1 MYEVFGGVTMQIP
14 FSFLLEHLNS
24 SPDLRIFAPQETDF
38 LLSRPRFL
46 LPGQVPKSGTLY
58 ISDHH
63 TLEEI
68 PNFPPNAA
76 GLATSEPPLLLNQVQ
91 ELYDQCEHWSQT
103 LSASVDAGEIR
114 DLLDEMETILGN
126 PVLLRRS
133 TFAIVGCS
141 GEIFSNPQLSGL
153 RGSHLSYEY
162 VNALKRDPQY
172 TAHETTKEPFFF
184 AIPGT
189 KDPALGVNLFPDGQS
204 SYRLT
209 VLPALR
215 PITDGDR
222 FLLTLCAEAACQ
234 ILQRTVIG
242 SRFADPTGRKERLVE
257 LFRTAVENDHADQ
270 TVLEQGFSALGW
282 LPSHQYCCLS
292 IRVGALDY
300 LNQTVDLLCNQLETT
315 LPFSCVF
322 PRVDAIAVLVN
333 LTQADSSIR
342 ALLDQSIYFFRD
354 NDLRTG
360 ISNTFTGFQYLH
372 SYYKQAIIALGYAS
386 RPQAF
391 LWTQY
396 FSDVVL
402 EYILEQS
409 NRELPLQLVCSQKIL
424 QIRQYDKKHQTDFYV
439 TLEAYI
445 QNKFNAVQT
454 AKELQIHR
462 STFLYRMERLQAL
475 FDLDLTHRD
484 SLLYVLLSMRMLE
497 LSKSMTMH
505 EAI

>member
-1 MYEVFGGVTMQIP
+1 MQIP
-14 FSFLLEHLNS
+14 FSFLLEHLNFP
-24 SPDLRIFAPQETDF
+24 PDLQVFAPQNPDS

-46 LPGQVPKSGTLY
+46 LSNGSLQSGILY
-58 ISDHH
+58 ISDPD
-63 TLEEI
+63 TLGKFSNV
-68 PNFPPNAA
+68 PSNFA
-76 GLATSEPPLLLNQVQ
+76 GLAASEPAQLLNQVQ

-103 LSASVDAGEIR
+103 LSAAAATGEIR
-114 DLLDEMETILGN
+114 DLLDEIEAILGN

-141 GEIFSNPQLSGL
+141 GEIFSNPQLSSL

-162 VNALKRDPQY
+162 VNALKRDPNY
-172 TAHETTKEPFFF
+172 TAHETAKDPFFF

-189 KDPALGVNLFPDGQS
+189 KDPALGINLFPDNQS

-215 PITDGDR
+215 PVTDGDR
-222 FLLTLCAEAACQ
+222 FLMTLCAEAVCQ

-282 LPSHQYCCLS
+282 LPTHQYCCLS

-315 LPFSCVF
+315 LPSSCVF
-322 PRVDAIAVLVN
+322 PRVDAIAVLIN

-342 ALLDQSIYFFRD
+342 ALLERSIYFFRD

-360 ISNTFTGFQYLH
+360 VSNPFTGFQYLH

-386 RPQAF
+386 RPQSF

-424 QIRQYDKKHQTDFYV
+424 QIRQYDKKHQTDFYT

-484 SLLYVLLSMRMLE
+484 ALLYVLLSMRMLD
-497 LSKSMTMH
+497 LSKSMTIH